1 MVPPGEVA
9 AMRWIYKHAS
19 PGAKLAA
26 PSRNLPWRY
35 QDIEVFQYSPI
46 ADGILASPRAV
57 LRFIDRSP
65 GESYFVPSGSQQLF
79 GQELYGLPPHWLDKL
94 ERSMVRTGRLRLV
107 YRNRD
112 TRVYKVVPRRS
123 PRTPAPSTGAPLV
136 PTPGATP

>member
-1 MVPPGEVA
+1 M
-9 AMRWIYKHAS
+9 
-19 PGAKLAA
+19 
-26 PSRNLPWRY
+26 
-35 QDIEVFQYSPI
+35 FQYSPI
-46 ADGILASPRAV
+46 ADGILASPKAV

-94 ERSMVRTGRLRLV
+94 EHSMVRTGRLRLV

-112 TRVYKVVPRRS
+112 TRVYKVVPRPA
-123 PRTPAPSTGAPLV
+123 PRTPAPPSSSGAPVV